1 MDNNISS
8 YYGAKYNTYVGARY
22 VPKIMS
28 EWDSTVKYEPLT
40 VVLYQGSS
48 YTSKT
53 FVPKGIIPTNA
64 QYWALTGNY
73 NAQVEMYRQEV
84 VAVKKRIT
92 NVTFSFLTIND
103 LKVSDNIKKG
113 DFCYCKENNTLYL
126 IEDVSSGSFIELDSG
141 LFAIVQIYDTV
152 TPEMFG
158 AKGDG
163 ITNDSDA
170 LTYAFSTGKVVLF
183 SFGKKYLTNI
193 NIELSRSQEVRG
205 QGVSSKKADRNDYGK
220 YPCAT
225 IIFSG
230 TGYAITTNDS
240 NLISDLRLEC
250 LTGNGISTARSTG
263 LGKETNA
270 VLRNVTVVLPDQQG
284 TCFMIGQINTA
295 YGSGNSLINCTAKGG
310 RYGYNVYGSDNLFC
324 QCQGDSAT
332 YGVKV
337 YNFQNMFDQC
347 QIFNS
352 YYAVLS
358 INRAVTCVFNSCSF
372 DQFIPER
379 GKLIIEFENECDSLS
394 FTSCRLI
401 GLQTLVSADATC
413 KRLSFVNCMF
423 ENGDTS
429 KEMVNFI
436 NSQSPITVMSPLSH
450 TIDLKG
456 AFGSINQVTKLLPEY
471 TLTGNPDLVY
481 LFTTPKTNE
490 SGIYQ
495 IGEDATAPDG
505 TGYGLLVT
513 FDTGRLYKAQLY
525 FSSANGKSYTRVWN
539 GTVWGS
545 WITYSA

>member
-1 MDNNISS
+1 MDNNIST
-8 YYGAKYNTYVGARY
+8 YYGNKYNTYVGARY
-22 VPKIMS
+22 VPKILS
-28 EWDSTVKYEPLT
+28 DWDATVKYDPLT

-53 FVPKGIIPTNA
+53 FVPKGVLPTDER
-64 QYWALTGNY
+64 YWALTGNY
-73 NAQVEMYRQEV
+73 NAQVEQYRQEV
-84 VAVKKRIT
+84 IAMKKRIT
-92 NVTFSFLTIND
+92 NVTFAFLTIAD
-103 LKVSDNIKKG
+103 LMRSQNVQKG

-126 IEDVSSGSFIELDSG
+126 IDNEASGSSIELLSG
-141 LFAIVQIYDTV
+141 VFAIVQVYEVV

-163 ITNDSDA
+163 VTNDSAA

-183 SFGKKYLTNI
+183 SFGKKYLTDTNI
-193 NIELSRSQEVRG
+193 VLSRSQEVRG

-220 YPCAT
+220 YPAAT
-225 IIFSG
+225 ILFTG
-230 TGYAITTNDS
+230 TGFAITTNDS
-240 NLISDLRLEC
+240 NLISDLRIEC
-250 LTGNGISTARSTG
+250 TTGGGISTARTTD

-284 TCFMIGQINTA
+284 TCFQIGQVNTA

-310 RYGYNVYGSDNLFC
+310 RYGYNVYGSDNLFS

-332 YGVKV
+332 YGAKV

-372 DQFIPER
+372 DQFITDR
-379 GKLIIEFENECDSLS
+379 AKRIVEFENECDSIS
-394 FTSCRLI
+394 FTSCRMI
-401 GLQTLVSADATC
+401 GLQSLINADATN
-413 KRLSFVNCMF
+413 KRISFVNCMF
-423 ENGDTS
+423 ENGNTAN
-429 KEMVNFI
+429 EMINFI
-436 NSQSPITVMSPLSH
+436 DSASPITIMSPLSH
-450 TIDLKG
+450 TINLKTT
-456 AFGSINQVTKLLPEY
+456 FGSVNTVTKLLPEY
-471 TLTGNPDLVY
+471 TLSGNPDIVFSLDSQ
-481 LFTTPKTNE
+481 KTNE

-495 IGEDATAPDG
+495 IGEDTTAPDG

-513 FDTGRLYKAQLY
+513 FNTGRLYKAQLY
-525 FSSANGKSYTRVWN
+525 IASANGKTYSRVWN

-545 WITYSA
+545 WISYT